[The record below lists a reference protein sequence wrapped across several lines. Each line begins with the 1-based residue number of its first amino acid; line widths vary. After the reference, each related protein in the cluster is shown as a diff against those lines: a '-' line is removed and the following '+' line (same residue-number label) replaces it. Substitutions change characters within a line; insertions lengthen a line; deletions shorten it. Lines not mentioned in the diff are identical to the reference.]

1 MYGLVNGAIRDMIL
15 RHHGPSAW
23 ARIRERAGVELDEF
37 VPMSPY
43 PDAIT
48 YGLVGAA
55 SEVLGAS
62 PREILEAFGEY
73 WILYSAAEGYGG
85 LLDRTGRDFV
95 GFLRG
100 LGAMHVRVMATMPEL
115 EPPRIEV
122 LSFDAD
128 RCLVSYDSEREGLE
142 AFVRG
147 LLRGLGRRF
156 GLEVRVDD
164 APAETSRARFAVHRI
179 AGPESAWTS
188 SR

>member
-1 MYGLVNGAIRDMIL
+1 MYGLVNGAIRDMIT
-15 RHHGPSAW
+15 RHHGAAAW
-23 ARIRERAGVELDEF
+23 TRIRHRAGVELDEF

-55 SEVLGAS
+55 SEELGVSA
-62 PREILEAFGEY
+62 REVLEAFGEH

-122 LSFDAD
+122 ISFDAD
-128 RCLVSYDSEREGLE
+128 RCLVSYDSDRESLE
-142 AFVRG
+142 PFVRG
-147 LLRGLGRRF
+147 LLRGLGHRF

-164 APAETSRARFAVHRI
+164 APSETSRARFVVHRL
-179 AGPESAWTS
+179 AGPEHAWTS